1 MIINSLFKCTY
12 NFIFF
17 LYNFSMYQ
25 KIFPLLL
32 LIIISACSFKP
43 KEILINKN
51 ETCEPPKLF
60 DPDNSKITLDGVFIF
75 SDSELNYFY
84 DIKNNEWS
92 CEKPKLNVVNLFD
105 HRSTKRLFRNIE
117 SNNHIKRI
125 NEIQIRMGDDSDF
138 KSFVSMNCK
147 EQGLSYLFEIS
158 SAENETIYGCQLT
171 PNISSA
177 VMWKQTNRRTTN

>member
-1 MIINSLFKCTY
+1 
-12 NFIFF
+12 
-17 LYNFSMYQ
+17 MYQ

-43 KEILINKN
+43 KEILIDKN
-51 ETCEPPKLF
+51 ETCKPPKLF

-75 SDSELNYFY
+75 SDSELNHFY

-105 HRSTKRLFRNIE
+105 HRSTQRLFGNIK
-117 SNNHIKRI
+117 NNHIKKI
-125 NEIQIRMGDDSDF
+125 NEIQISMGVNSDF
-138 KSFVSMNCK
+138 KLFVSMNCK
-147 EQGLSYLFEIS
+147 AQGLSYLFEIS

-177 VMWKQTNRRTTN
+177 VMWKQTIRKPLIDIAYINLYQPFIDKILEINPK

>member
-1 MIINSLFKCTY
+1 
-12 NFIFF
+12 
-17 LYNFSMYQ
+17 MYQ

-60 DPDNSKITLDGVFIF
+60 DPDNSKITLDGAFIF

-84 DIKNNEWS
+84 DIKINEWS

-105 HRSTKRLFRNIE
+105 HRSTKRLFGNIR
-117 SNNHIKRI
+117 NNHINELQSTRI
-125 NEIQIRMGDDSDF
+125 VIFI
-138 KSFVSMNCK
+138 
-147 EQGLSYLFEIS
+147 
-158 SAENETIYGCQLT
+158 
-171 PNISSA
+171 
-177 VMWKQTNRRTTN
+177 

>member
-1 MIINSLFKCTY
+1 
-12 NFIFF
+12 
-17 LYNFSMYQ
+17 MYQ

-60 DPDNSKITLDGVFIF
+60 DPDNSKITLDGAFIF

-84 DIKNNEWS
+84 DIKINEWS
-92 CEKPKLNVVNLFD
+92 CEKPKLNVLNLFD
-105 HRSTKRLFRNIE
+105 HRSTKSVFNNIE
-117 SNNHIKRI
+117 SNKINRI
-125 NEIQIRMGDDSDF
+125 NEIQIRMGDDFDF

-177 VMWKQTNRRTTN
+177 VMWKQTNKEPLIDIAYINLYQPFIHKILDINSK

>member
-1 MIINSLFKCTY
+1 
-12 NFIFF
+12 
-17 LYNFSMYQ
+17 MYQ

-60 DPDNSKITLDGVFIF
+60 DPDNSKITLDGAFIF

-84 DIKNNEWS
+84 DIKINEWS

-105 HRSTKRLFRNIE
+105 HRSTKRLFGNIR
-117 SNNHIKRI
+117 NNHIKKI
-125 NEIQIRMGDDSDF
+125 NEIQISMGVNSDF
-138 KSFVSMNCK
+138 KLFVSMNCK
-147 EQGLSYLFEIS
+147 AQGLSYLFEIS

-177 VMWKQTNRRTTN
+177 VMWKQTIRKPLIDIAYINLYQPFIDKILEINSK